1 MIKIISGGQTGVD
14 RGALQAALDRQVS
27 CGGWC
32 PAERKAEDGRI
43 PEHFPVTELTGADY
57 AQRTEQNVLD
67 SEATVLIYFGTISG
81 GSRLTLHC
89 CRQANRPSLEIDASK
104 IVIVEAAQR
113 MLAFFGEHKVVC
125 LNIAGPRE
133 SSAPGAAEHARQIVG
148 EFLDRLAQ
156 SALLNQRE

>member
-14 RGALQAALDRQVS
+14 RGALQAALDWQVS

-32 PAERKAEDGRI
+32 PAGRKAEDGRI
-43 PEHFPVTELTGADY
+43 PVHFPVTELTGAGY
-57 AQRTEQNVLD
+57 AQRTERNVLD

-104 IVIVEAAQR
+104 IATAEAAQR
-113 MLAFFGEHKVVC
+113 MLAFVGEHKVVC

-133 SSAPGAAEHARQIVG
+133 SSTPGAAEQARQIVG
-148 EFLDRLAQ
+148 EFLDQLAQ